1 MTDELQG
8 LKDLVQEAID
18 RGATSIEEV
27 HRSIAALP
35 FAVLERIEPLATSAR
50 TVKDLQ
56 QQSIGFVYET
66 IRTVNRMA
74 GEITEQL
81 LQRTR
86 DS

>member
-18 RGATSIEEV
+18 KGATSVEEV

-35 FAVLERIEPLATSAR
+35 FTVLERIKPLAEPAR
-50 TVKDLQ
+50 TMKDLQ

-66 IRTVNRMA
+66 IRTLNRVA
-74 GEITEQL
+74 GEIAEEL
-81 LQRTR
+81 LQRAR
-86 DS
+86 SS

>member
-18 RGATSIEEV
+18 KGATSVEEV

-35 FAVLERIEPLATSAR
+35 FTVLERIELLAEPAR
-50 TVKDLQ
+50 TMKDLQ

-66 IRTVNRMA
+66 IRTLNRVA
-74 GEITEQL
+74 GEIAEEL
-81 LQRTR
+81 LQRAR
-86 DS
+86 SS

>member
-18 RGATSIEEV
+18 KGATSVEEV

-35 FAVLERIEPLATSAR
+35 FEVLERIEPLAASAK

-74 GEITEQL
+74 GEIAEQL

-86 DS
+86 GT

>member
-18 RGATSIEEV
+18 KGASSVEEV

-35 FAVLERIEPLATSAR
+35 FAVLERIEPLAASAK
-50 TVKDLQ
+50 TAKDLQ
-56 QQSIGFVYET
+56 QQSIGFVYDA

-74 GEITEQL
+74 GEIAEQL

-86 DS
+86 GS